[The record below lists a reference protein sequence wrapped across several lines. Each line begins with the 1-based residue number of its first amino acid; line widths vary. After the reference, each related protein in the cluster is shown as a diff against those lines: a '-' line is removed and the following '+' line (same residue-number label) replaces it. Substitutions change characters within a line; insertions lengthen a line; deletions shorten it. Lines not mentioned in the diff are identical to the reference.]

1 MEECQQELNKTCEV
15 AKEEA
20 EKSKAAKEI
29 IKALASK
36 VKIHSFFFIFLF
48 SVYYVTHIFA
58 VSMLVASN
66 E

>member
-1 MEECQQELNKTCEV
+1 MEECQQELDKTWEV

-36 VKIHSFFFIFLF
+36 VKD
-48 SVYYVTHIFA
+48 T
-58 VSMLVASN
+58 
-66 E
+66 